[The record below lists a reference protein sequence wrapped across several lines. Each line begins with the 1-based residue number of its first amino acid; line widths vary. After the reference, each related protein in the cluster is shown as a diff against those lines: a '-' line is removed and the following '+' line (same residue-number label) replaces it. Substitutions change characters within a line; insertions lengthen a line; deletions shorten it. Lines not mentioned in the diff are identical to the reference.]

1 MKISDITNYLESL
14 APVSSQETYD
24 NSGLIAG
31 DKGADL
37 TNALISLDCTEAV
50 IDEAIRKNCNLVIS
64 HHPIVF
70 KGLKKL
76 TGKNYVERTVIKA
89 IRNNI
94 AIYAIH
100 TNLDNYNLGVNKKIG
115 DLLGIKNPR
124 ILQPAEN
131 KLVKLS
137 VFVPGMHLDHVRE
150 SMFSAGA
157 GNIGNYSDCSF
168 SSQGNGTFKAG
179 DGANPFVGE
188 KEKRHTEEEL
198 KLEVLVSVHLLQKVV
213 QAMIA
218 VHPYEEVAYDLYP
231 LLNTNKYEGAGMI
244 GELDTPLGETDFL
257 QMLKTTFGCKV
268 IRHTPLL
275 NKPVKT
281 VAWCGGSG
289 SFLLPKAISARA
301 DVYITGDFKY
311 HEFFDADNQIV
322 IADIGHFESERFTI
336 DLLRELLQKKFA
348 TFAPCLTENIT
359 NPVNYF

>member
-1 MKISDITNYLESL
+1 MKISDVTNYLESL
-14 APVSSQETYD
+14 APISSQESYD
-24 NSGLIAG
+24 NSGLITG
-31 DKGADL
+31 DKNWDL
-37 TNALISLDCTEAV
+37 TNALISLDCTEAI
-50 IDEAIRKNCNLVIS
+50 IDEAIQKKCNLVIS

-76 TGKNYVERTVIKA
+76 TGKNYVERAVIKA
-89 IRNNI
+89 IQHNI
-94 AIYAIH
+94 VIYAVH

-115 DLLGIKNPR
+115 DLLEIKNPR

-131 KLVKLS
+131 KLVKVS
-137 VFVPGMHLDHVRE
+137 VFVPKMHLDHVME
-150 SMFSAGA
+150 AMFSAGA
-157 GNIGNYSDCSF
+157 GHIGNYSECSF
-168 SSQGNGTFKAG
+168 SGPGKGTFKAG
-179 DGANPFVGE
+179 DSANPFVGE

-198 KLEVLVSVHLLQKVV
+198 KLEVLVSVHQLQKVI
-213 QAMIA
+213 QAMTA

-231 LLNTNKYEGAGMI
+231 LLNTNKFEGAGMI
-244 GELDTPLGETDFL
+244 GELAVPLSETDFL
-257 QMLKTTFGCKV
+257 QKLKTTFGCKV
-268 IRHTPLL
+268 IRHTALQ

-281 VAWCGGSG
+281 IAWCGGSG
-289 SFLLPKAISARA
+289 SFLLPRAIAARA

-322 IADIGHFESERFTI
+322 IADIGHFESEQFTI